1 MQIFGVTVASVE
13 IQKLMMCRITM
24 FQVMAV
30 LVMVVLDFLEDKVA
44 LGQGLAILLEL
55 VCVFMNVLLID
66 ML

>member
-1 MQIFGVTVASVE
+1 ME

-24 FQVMAV
+24 FQVMVV